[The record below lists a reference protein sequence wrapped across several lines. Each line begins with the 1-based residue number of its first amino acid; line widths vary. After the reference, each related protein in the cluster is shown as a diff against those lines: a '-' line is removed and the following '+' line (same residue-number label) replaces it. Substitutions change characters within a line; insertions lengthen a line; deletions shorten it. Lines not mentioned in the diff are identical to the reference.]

1 MLQLATY
8 SLSLVIVS
16 QRTRDT
22 RHDKTAAGRGAATLR
37 TKLNIKLGVAYLI
50 CEPRAISLWAE
61 MRKEKAGSAWHSR
74 PPQLA
79 CLGLNLEVDNRL
91 VLARGA
97 LEHPVVH
104 TRIEILGRELQA
116 VGGAAWANAVGAARA
131 DDRTVRRGQ
140 PEADLL
146 VGLEEVLW

>member
-1 MLQLATY
+1 
-8 SLSLVIVS
+8 
-16 QRTRDT
+16 
-22 RHDKTAAGRGAATLR
+22 
-37 TKLNIKLGVAYLI
+37 
-50 CEPRAISLWAE
+50 
-61 MRKEKAGSAWHSR
+61 MRKEKAGSASHSR

-104 TRIEILGRELQA
+104 PGIQILGRELQT
-116 VGGAAWANAVGAARA
+116 VGGAARA
-131 DDRTVRRGQ
+131 DAVGLASAEDRAVRRSQ